1 MNKEDIKFL
10 KDLQHEM
17 LTQDCV
23 CQANPRF
30 WVVMQTVRQYGVDS
44 DYGIDGT
51 LITSCDDGDLQ
62 IDADNM
68 EEVFNWFIENFEV
81 DCKFEDGF
89 IYINNEHSDNDFVL
103 IDGEFNDFDNEYS
116 SVYSVKDLF
125 YNCWSILH
133 DKYLRK
139 YKTYCGLNESQL
151 IDKWINVILAL
162 CIENGFIVSEITKDD
177 IGLHKYDYNYEKVN
191 KVYRIEYRED

>member
-1 MNKEDIKFL
+1 MMNKEDIKFL

-51 LITSCDDGDLQ
+51 IITSVDDGDLE

-68 EEVFNWFIENFEV
+68 EEVFNWFIENFEI
-81 DCKFEDGF
+81 DCKFDDGY
-89 IYINNEHSDNDFVL
+89 IYINNEDEDILSDADDVISYL
-103 IDGEFNDFDNEYS
+103 ESEGYDRYS
-116 SVYSVKDLF
+116 ICNYRD
-125 YNCWSILH
+125 
-133 DKYLRK
+133 RA
-139 YKTYCGLNESQL
+139 E
-151 IDKWINVILAL
+151 
-162 CIENGFIVSEITKDD
+162 IVQDTMF
-177 IGLHKYDYNYEKVN
+177 LT
-191 KVYRIEYRED
+191 YRECKEHIERNSYHYNKL